1 MTSYIHVG
9 IKVADGSKY
18 FQSFTLQV
26 KVTYNPE
33 FKIIQ
38 KNQRVRRPTVRP
50 QKGQETVNRSTSI
63 MDGGLHKRTKK
74 KLTRIGQESFRNS
87 RMIS

>member
-1 MTSYIHVG
+1 MTSYIHIG

-50 QKGQETVNRSTSI
+50 QKRPRNGQQEH
-63 MDGGLHKRTKK
+63 LHHGW
-74 KLTRIGQESFRNS
+74 RIT
-87 RMIS
+87 